1 MKLYSFLKNKLNMKF
16 PSKIPEPIPILTVCK
31 MSKNSDLPGAELGV
45 PLNIF
50 QYIATYNHYGYSI
63 VNPELI
69 VLQFLIGFYTYGKDR
84 YYDAIAANETGI
96 GYQSKKDLYDYIL
109 KNKLILKIL
118 IDLSFISIVSI
129 ILVSN
134 SGISVDK
141 ITDPNSAVDLLSNMH
156 IGEKLPFIGALLST
170 EYYSKIKEKYGFLKS
185 IYVASMWTMSSVILP
200 AVIHDH
206 DFSILNYPL
215 DYFPVFALIFSS
227 SNLLD
232 IKDID
237 EDKENGI
244 ETLPVLLGSNNSQ
257 MISIF
262 SIFLSSLAIIFNGF
276 YSTSDAL
283 NIQRIILNIILEIQN
298 LVIILQASSFNKK

>member
-141 ITDPNSAVDLLSNMH
+141 ITDLNSAVDLLSNMH
-156 IGEKLPFIGALLST
+156 IGEKLPFIGALLRT
-170 EYYSKIKEKYGFLKS
+170 EY
-185 IYVASMWTMSSVILP
+185 
-200 AVIHDH
+200 
-206 DFSILNYPL
+206 
-215 DYFPVFALIFSS
+215 
-227 SNLLD
+227 
-232 IKDID
+232 
-237 EDKENGI
+237 
-244 ETLPVLLGSNNSQ
+244 
-257 MISIF
+257 
-262 SIFLSSLAIIFNGF
+262 
-276 YSTSDAL
+276 
-283 NIQRIILNIILEIQN
+283 
-298 LVIILQASSFNKK
+298 